1 MSEKIKKILVLLVL
15 VLLVVVLPLFLIF
28 RKKSDP
34 EPVKEESVII
44 IETEPEERK
53 PVSDL
58 EDLIDSSRLI
68 GGLPTSD
75 EKIEINFEKDE
86 INELIEYIS
95 FLDFYEEPESNFQP
109 NISDYSL
116 PLNVRTDVLNYYDVS
131 RKLNLDDHIDFLNNR
146 GFAIIDNPWPARNF
160 YEIYNKIYEQEMPF
174 LISADFL
181 TYYYQQ
187 TLKQVFKDIEE
198 NIFYNNLWEIN
209 RVLYEDA
216 RDRYEESL
224 ERLGDINDRVLEAQ
238 RRATAYF
245 ATSLELLKP
254 KEGQV
259 SKGSDLK
266 SGSMFSSFEAEKYRF
281 TLPPYLRVDVEREV
295 ELIKD
300 SRDEVK
306 SPVLL
311 YQRDYSDFLVPEEY
325 KGHAKLNNFYLTNK
339 WLSSTFPLYYESSE
353 CPNCSLN
360 FDDWRV
366 SMITA
371 AFTAQDIFDSYEMK
385 NKWARIYKTLA
396 FFKGLR
402 GDLTYVHYR
411 DSLANVFGPDYK
423 IEDVFSDSN
432 PRSIQNLYDFR
443 NSVLRHNF
451 SEVEGGI
458 DKTDLEKRHELGAKM
473 LTGFYWPNDYIFDK
487 LSYPNVSEYKEEE
500 AKDFNVTIC
509 DIRNEADNVRC
520 NGFSLDI
527 IALINESSLIGNQYY
542 AENSNYNAYREEL
555 HFLRS
560 QINSFP
566 NIWHYND
573 YWKTLNNIKK
583 YLQNP
588 RKDMPIFAQNQ
599 NWSHKELHTSIGS
612 WINLQL
618 PPDQL
623 GTYQKHQGQIIIPD
637 EDSFLNHGYIEPNL
651 ALVEEKIANTRM
663 IIEMFDLLNITD
675 ELRSVLLALSDLENN
690 LMRVR
695 DIIMKDLSSE
705 RLSDDDQQFI
715 FSLALESSLS
725 QAGEKVLEIKGAN
738 NRTISY
744 DIGEPKLMLIISN
757 NKGDKVFSLG
767 PVFSY
772 KESR

>member
-1 MSEKIKKILVLLVL
+1 MSEKAKKILVLTVL
-15 VLLVVVLPLFLIF
+15 FLLVIVLPLFLIF
-28 RKKSDP
+28 RKKPAP
-34 EPVKEESVII
+34 EKTEKDLPVISI
-44 IETEPEERK
+44 EPEREK
-53 PVSDL
+53 PLNDL
-58 EDLIDSSRLI
+58 EGLVESSRLI

-75 EKIEINFEKDE
+75 ERIEVNFEKDE

-95 FLDFYEEPESNFQP
+95 FLDFYEEPASDFKA

-116 PLNVRTDVLNYYDVS
+116 PLNVRTDVLNYYDIS
-131 RKLNLDDHIDFLNNR
+131 RKINLDNHIDALNSR
-146 GFAIIDNPWPARNF
+146 GFAIIDNPWPSRNF
-160 YEIYNKIYEQEMPF
+160 YDIYNEIYEKEIPF

-198 NIFYNNLWEIN
+198 NIFYHNLWEIN

-216 RDRYEESL
+216 KNRYEQNL
-224 ERLGDINDRVLEAQ
+224 DRIGDINDRVLEAQ
-238 RRATAYF
+238 RRAMAYF

-254 KEGQV
+254 KEGQI
-259 SKGSDLK
+259 SKGGALG
-266 SGSMFSSFEAEKYRF
+266 SGSMFSSFEAERYRF

-295 ELIKD
+295 KLIEESK
-300 SRDEVK
+300 EKTK

-311 YQRDYSDFLVPEEY
+311 YDKDYRDFLVPDEY
-325 KGHAKLNNFYLTNK
+325 QGHAKLNNFYLTNK

-371 AFTAQDIFDSYEMK
+371 TLTAQDIFDSYEMK

-411 DSLANVFGPDYK
+411 DSLANVFGNDYR
-423 IEDVFSDSN
+423 IEDIFSDSN
-432 PRSIQNLYDFR
+432 PNSIQNLYDFR
-443 NSVLRHNF
+443 NDVLRHNF
-451 SEVEGGI
+451 LEIEGGI
-458 DKTDLEKRHELGAKM
+458 DKGDLEKRHELGAKM

-487 LSYPNVSEYKEEE
+487 LSYPNVLEYKGEK
-500 AKDFNVTIC
+500 ADSSNVTVC
-509 DIRNEADNVRC
+509 NIRNEASNVRC

-527 IALINESSLIGNQYY
+527 IALINESSLVGNEYY
-542 AENSNYNAYREEL
+542 LENSNYNAYREEL

-560 QINSFP
+560 QINNFP
-566 NIWHYND
+566 NIWHYNN

-588 RKDMPIFAQNQ
+588 RKDMPVFARNPE
-599 NWSHKELHTSIGS
+599 WSHKELHTSIGS
-612 WINLQL
+612 WVNLQL

-623 GTYQKHQGQIIIPD
+623 IAYQKHQGQINIPD

-651 ALVEEKIANTRM
+651 ALIEEKIANTKM
-663 IIEMFDLLNITD
+663 ILKMFDLLRITE
-675 ELRSVLLALSDLENN
+675 ELRSVLVALSDLENN
-690 LMRVR
+690 LTRVR
-695 DIIMKDLSSE
+695 DIITKDLSSE
-705 RLSDDDQQFI
+705 RLSVEDQQFI
-715 FSLALESSLS
+715 FSLALESSLYQS
-725 QAGEKVLEIKGAN
+725 GDKVFEIRGAN
-738 NRTISY
+738 NRTIRY
-744 DIGEPKLMLIISN
+744 DISEPKLMILVSN

-772 KESR
+772 KERR

>member
-1 MSEKIKKILVLLVL
+1 MNEKFKKISVLVVLFLLVI
-15 VLLVVVLPLFLIF
+15 VLPLFLIF

-34 EPVKEESVII
+34 EPNEKEKPVVEI
-44 IETEPEERK
+44 EPEVEK
-53 PVSDL
+53 SENEL
-58 EDLIDSSRLI
+58 EGLVESSRLV
-68 GGLPTSD
+68 GGLPSSD
-75 EKIEINFEKDE
+75 EKIEVNFEKDE
-86 INELIEYIS
+86 SNELIEYIS
-95 FLDFYEEPESNFQP
+95 FLDFYEEPESNFQA

-131 RKLNLDDHIDFLNNR
+131 RKLRLDEHIESLNNK
-146 GFAIIDNPWPARNF
+146 GFAVIDNPWPSSNF
-160 YEIYNKIYEQEMPF
+160 YEIYNEIYIQKIPF

-198 NIFYNNLWEIN
+198 NIFYHNLWEIN

-216 RDRYEESL
+216 KDRYEESL
-224 ERLGDINDRVLEAQ
+224 EELGDVNDRVLEAQ

-254 KEGQV
+254 KEHQI
-259 SKGSDLK
+259 SENNDLK
-266 SGSMFSSFEAEKYRF
+266 SDSMFSSFEAERYSF
-281 TLPPYLRVDVEREV
+281 TLPPYLKVDVEREV
-295 ELIKD
+295 DLIKESKD
-300 SRDEVK
+300 NAK

-311 YQRDYSDFLVPEEY
+311 YERDYNDFVVPEEY
-325 KGHAKLNNFYLTNK
+325 QDHVKLNNFYLSNK

-411 DSLANVFGPDYK
+411 DSLANVFGNDYE
-423 IEDVFSDSN
+423 IEDIFSDSN
-432 PRSIQNLYDFR
+432 PDSVQNLYDFR
-443 NSVLRHNF
+443 SDVLKHNF
-451 SEVEGGI
+451 LEIEGGI
-458 DKTDLEKRHELGAKM
+458 DKNDLEKRDELGAKM

-487 LSYPNVSEYKEEE
+487 LSYPNVLEYKGEE
-500 AKDFNVTIC
+500 ADDSNITIC
-509 DIRNEADNVRC
+509 NIKDEAKNVRC

-527 IALINESSLIGNQYY
+527 IALINQSSLAGNEYY
-542 AENSNYNAYREEL
+542 LENSNYNAYEEEL
-555 HFLRS
+555 YFLRS
-560 QINSFP
+560 QINNFP

-573 YWKTLNNIKK
+573 YWKTLNSIKK

-588 RKDMPIFAQNQ
+588 KKDMPVFARSDD
-599 NWSHKELHTSIGS
+599 WSRKELHTSIGS
-612 WINLQL
+612 WVNLQL
-618 PPDQL
+618 PPDKL
-623 GTYQKHQGQIIIPD
+623 KVYQKYQGQIIIPD

-663 IIEMFDLLNITD
+663 ILEMFDLLRITE
-675 ELRSVLLALSDLENN
+675 ELRSVLVALSDLEDN
-690 LMRVR
+690 LTRIR
-695 DIIMKDLSSE
+695 DIIIKDLSSE
-705 RLSDDDQQFI
+705 ELSDEDQQFI
-715 FSLALESSLS
+715 FSLALESSLD
-725 QAGEKVLEIKGAN
+725 QAGEKVFEIKGVN
-738 NRTISY
+738 NKTIKY
-744 DIGEPKLMLIISN
+744 DISEPKLMLVISN

-772 KESR
+772 KERR